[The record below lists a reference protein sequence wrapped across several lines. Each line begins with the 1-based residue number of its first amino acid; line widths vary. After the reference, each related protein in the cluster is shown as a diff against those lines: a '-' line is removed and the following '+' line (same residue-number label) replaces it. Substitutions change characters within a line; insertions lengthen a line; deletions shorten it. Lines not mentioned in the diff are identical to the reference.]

1 MTVPVAEVGKQY
13 MSDPETD
20 DLIRGE
26 ELQDG
31 MVVLVADGLF
41 RGSTMGRYEDNRW
54 CRVSKLK
61 FSPQREY
68 GRITSFVGVYA
79 DGSLFPR
86 SYSESYF
93 WYVKKD
99 SVPA

>member
-31 MVVLVADGLF
+31 MVVLAADGLF
-41 RGSTMGRYEDNRW
+41 RGSTMGCYEDNR
-54 CRVSKLK
+54 
-61 FSPQREY
+61 
-68 GRITSFVGVYA
+68 GAG
-79 DGSLFPR
+79 
-86 SYSESYF
+86 
-93 WYVKKD
+93 
-99 SVPA
+99 